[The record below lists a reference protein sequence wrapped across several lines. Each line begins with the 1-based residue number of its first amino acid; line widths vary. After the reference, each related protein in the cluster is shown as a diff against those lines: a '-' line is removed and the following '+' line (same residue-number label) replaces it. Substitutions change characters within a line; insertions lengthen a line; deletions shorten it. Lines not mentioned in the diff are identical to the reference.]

1 MSSDDYPRDD
11 ATRLWQM
18 IKDINICMVTTLEPD
33 GSLRSRP
40 MACQQNEFTGELWFI
55 TRAGSAKVE
64 EIEQHHELAISFSD
78 QDRSRYVSLSG
89 SAALVRDRDLIRE
102 HWSEMSRIWFPDG
115 PDDPRVA
122 LLRVAVHKAEYWD
135 GPSSAMVVAYDYA
148 KARLT
153 GKAQTVGDNAKLDL
167 G

>member
-1 MSSDDYPRDD
+1 MSDDYPAKD
-11 ATRLWQM
+11 AARLWDM
-18 IKDINICMVTTLEPD
+18 IKDIKICMVTTREPD

-40 MACQQNEFTGELWFI
+40 MASQQNAFTGELWFL

-64 EIEQHHELAISFSD
+64 EIESHHDVNLSFVD
-78 QDRSRYVSLSG
+78 QDKQRYVSVSG
-89 SAALVRDRDLIRE
+89 SASLVRDRELITQ
-102 HWSEMSRIWFPDG
+102 HWSEMARIWFPDG
-115 PDDPRVA
+115 PADPRLA

-135 GPSSAMVVAYDYA
+135 GPTSAMVVAYDYA

-153 GKAQTVGDNAKLDL
+153 GKPQRVGENVKLDL